1 MTSRPLLLVALA
13 LLAGCDVRSERETR
27 RWTER
32 QAAVDPPE
40 LWRVEAV
47 GSDAPPVQVCADSFL
62 RTGFA
67 TPLPEVQGLACTPLG
82 DPIQTD
88 SGRLQRC
95 TLGDQT
101 LLVRT
106 RTEGGPE
113 AFTVDLRVTVLGKGP
128 RASVAQS
135 RRYTRLGPCPKGWK
149 VGDNTD
155 RAGKIT
161 NEVWPPAWR

>member
-1 MTSRPLLLVALA
+1 MIPRPLLLLTLA

-47 GSDAPPVQVCADSFL
+47 GSDAPPVQICADTFL
-62 RTGFA
+62 RKGFS

-82 DPIQTD
+82 APAQTG

-95 TLGDQT
+95 AVGGRT

-106 RTEGGPE
+106 RTEGGSE
-113 AFTVDLRVTVLGKGP
+113 AFTVELRVTTLGAGP
-128 RASVAQS
+128 GTSAAQS

-155 RAGKIT
+155 RTGRISNK
-161 NEVWPPAWR
+161 VWPPAWR